1 MTHPWTNVY
10 GVARTLLACGLLAT
24 LLVDPVHVL
33 FNADAF
39 RAVHQAAPV
48 NRISL
53 FYLLAGTPAGL
64 EAARWIAVGVLLLV
78 ASGWR
83 PRLTGLPHWYVAFSF
98 AASNSVTEGGDQIHA
113 ILALLLVPVT
123 LLDPRAWVWRTWT
136 PDLGRLREQARSV
149 AARSCFTVIGLQV
162 AVIYFQA
169 GVSKLQVGEW
179 ANGTAVYYWFTHP
192 VYGMSGAVKDFTLRV
207 LDIPVALTAATWGV
221 IVLEV
226 LLATGLVMDR
236 RHRPLLLKAGVLFHF
251 GIVVAHGLVSFF
263 FAMAAALILYLRP
276 ADEPFSL
283 QPLAAGA
290 RRVQAGAAAL
300 RASLPRRSPARPGVA
315 T

>member
-24 LLVDPVHVL
+24 LLVDPVDVL
-33 FNADAF
+33 FHPDAF
-39 RAVHQAAPV
+39 RAAHQAAPV

-53 FYLLAGTPAGL
+53 FYLLAGSPAGL
-64 EAARWIAVGVLLLV
+64 QAARWIAVAVLLLV

-83 PRLTGLPHWYVAFSF
+83 PRLTGLPHWWVAFSF
-98 AASNSVTEGGDQIHA
+98 AASTSVAEGGDQIHA

-123 LLDPRAWVWRTWT
+123 LLDPRRWVWRTWT
-136 PDLGRLREQARSV
+136 PDLGRLREQARAV

-169 GVSKLQVGEW
+169 GVSKMQVGEW

-192 VYGMSGAVKDFTLRV
+192 VYGMSGAVKELALRV
-207 LDIPVALTAATWGV
+207 LDSPVAVTAATWGV
-221 IVLEV
+221 IVLEIV
-226 LLATGLVMDR
+226 LATGLVMDR
-236 RHRPLLLKAGVLFHF
+236 RHRPLLLKAGLLFHF
-251 GIVVAHGLVSFF
+251 GIVVAHGLFSFF
-263 FAMAAALILYLRP
+263 FAMAAALILYLHP
-276 ADEPFSL
+276 ADEPFPL
-283 QPLAAGA
+283 EPLARAA
-290 RRVQAGAAAL
+290 RRAQALPG
-300 RASLPRRSPARPGVA
+300 RAWSLLPRRTPARPGIA

>member
-10 GVARTLLACGLLAT
+10 GVARTILACGLLTT
-24 LLVDPVHVL
+24 LLIDGVDVL
-33 FNADAF
+33 FQPDAF
-39 RAVHQAAPV
+39 RALHQAAPV

-53 FYLLAGTPAGL
+53 FYLMAGAPGGL
-64 EAARWIAVGVLLLV
+64 QAARWIAIAVLLLV

-83 PRLTGLPHWYVAFSF
+83 PRFTGLPHWWVAFSF
-98 AASNSVTEGGDQIHA
+98 AASTSVAEGGDQIHA

-123 LLDPRAWVWRTWT
+123 LLDPRPSVWRTWT
-136 PDLGRLREQARSV
+136 PDLARVREQARAV
-149 AARSCFTVIGLQV
+149 AAASCFTVIALQV

-169 GVSKLQVGEW
+169 GVSKMSVGEW
-179 ANGTAVYYWFTHP
+179 ANGTAVWYWFTHP
-192 VYGMSGAVKDFTLRV
+192 VYGMSGAVKELAVRV
-207 LDIPVALTAATWGV
+207 MMIPAAVTALTWGV

-236 RHRPLLLKAGVLFHF
+236 RHRPLLLKAGLLFHF
-251 GIVVAHGLVSFF
+251 GIVVAHGLLSFF
-263 FAMAAALILYLRP
+263 FAMAGALILYLRP
-276 ADEPFSL
+276 FDEPFSL

-290 RRVQAGAAAL
+290 RRLQAAAAAARGAL
-300 RASLPRRSPARPGVA
+300 PHRAPARPGVA